1 MRLAAHH
8 GSVVES
14 VDTTDLKSVGGYT
27 LWGFKSPR
35 SYSSQSDNRP
45 LKPPMAPDLE
55 YTSLMSKTTTQL
67 SVSTRRG
74 VITFTSDLEWNEAI
88 ALCQEESR
96 KGNKFAFDL
105 CMRETKGLFMSE
117 SQVSWVYK
125 IAEDMRKLREPS
137 PAKSAPRSID
147 ASNILASV
155 TEARA
160 RGIKKP
166 VLRLVDPVGNDIRV
180 KYMSMGMNAGGAW
193 VTYNDGLIGKIDD
206 CGEFTITNRFCS
218 DKISAKIFDFIE
230 ITNHDV
236 KGALESY
243 GKITSKC
250 GCCGLPLTN
259 KRSIELGIGP
269 ICLDKYGLLSFA

>member
-74 VITFTSDLEWNEAI
+74 IITFTSDLEWNEAI

-125 IAEDMRKLREPS
+125 IAEDVRKLRDEP
-137 PAKSAPRSID
+137 KVVKRQVRSTD

-155 TEARA
+155 AEARA
-160 RGIKKP
+160 KGIKRP
-166 VLRLVDPVGNDIRV
+166 ILRLQTAEGNEFSV
-180 KYMSMGMNAGGAW
+180 KYMSIGKNAGGAW
-193 VTYNDGLIGKIDD
+193 VTWANGELAGKIDD
-206 CGEFTITNRFCS
+206 CGVFTSYLEQYASELFAAMDDANS
-218 DKISAKIFDFIE
+218 
-230 ITNHDV
+230 NLQ
-236 KGALESY
+236 GALSSY
-243 GKITSKC
+243 GKMTSRC

-259 KRSIELGIGP
+259 KKSIELGIGP
-269 ICLDKYGLLSFA
+269 ICLDKYGLLSFT

>member
-1 MRLAAHH
+1 MGHL
-8 GSVVES
+8 
-14 VDTTDLKSVGGYT
+14 T
-27 LWGFKSPR
+27 
-35 SYSSQSDNRP
+35 NRP
-45 LKPPMAPDLE
+45 PNPPLAPDPE
-55 YTSLMSKTTTQL
+55 YTRLMSKTTTEL

-74 VITFTSDLEWNEAI
+74 TITFTSSLEWNEAI

-125 IAEDMRKLREPS
+125 IAEDVRQLREPS

-155 TEARA
+155 AQARA
-160 RGIKKP
+160 QGIKKP
-166 VLRLVDPVGNDIRV
+166 VLRLVDPVSNDIRV
-180 KYMSMGMNAGGAW
+180 KYMSYGKNAGGAW
-193 VTYNDGLIGKIDD
+193 VTSNDELVGKIDD
-206 CGEFTITNRFCS
+206 CGEFTITNRSCS
-218 DKISAKIFDFIE
+218 DKISAEMFDFIE

-243 GKITSKC
+243 GRSTSSC

-259 KRSIELGIGP
+259 KKSIELGIGP

>member
-1 MRLAAHH
+1 MAHH

-74 VITFTSDLEWNEAI
+74 IITFTSDLEWNEAI

-105 CMRETKGLFMSE
+105 CMRETKGLVMSE

-125 IAEDMRKLREPS
+125 IAEDVRKLRDEPKN
-137 PAKSAPRSID
+137 PVRQVRSID
-147 ASNILASV
+147 ASNILASLA
-155 TEARA
+155 EARA
-160 RGIKKP
+160 KGIKKP
-166 VLRLVDPVGNDIRV
+166 MLRLLMPRDCHIKV
-180 KYMSMGMNAGGAW
+180 KYMSLGKNAGGCW
-193 VTYNDGLIGKIDD
+193 VTSNDNLIGKIDD
-206 CGEFTITNRFCS
+206 GGVFTFTGKPYTENFICEVFE
-218 DKISAKIFDFIE
+218 FIE
-230 ITNHDV
+230 SINSDV

-259 KRSIELGIGP
+259 KKSIELGIGP